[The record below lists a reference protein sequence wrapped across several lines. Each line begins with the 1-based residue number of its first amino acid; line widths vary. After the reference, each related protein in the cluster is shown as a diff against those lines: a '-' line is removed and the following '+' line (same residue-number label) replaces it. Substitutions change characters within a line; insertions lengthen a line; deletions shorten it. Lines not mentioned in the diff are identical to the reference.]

1 MNQTKWWLMPIWLT
15 AMLTLV
21 SCSALP
27 HPPAPAHPEVG
38 ALAIPGDFTGSGPG
52 TLKSAA
58 TLPTIDRRITAVS
71 ATAARITYT
80 SESGI
85 DGSSQL
91 VSGTVFVPRGTP
103 PQGGWPVVA
112 FGHGSTGVQHDC
124 APSLSPTLLGTSE
137 VVVPLVKA
145 GYVVTVTDFQ
155 GLGLDG
161 TYHPYLDAGTEGR
174 NLIDSVRA
182 ARKLV
187 PGTSTRWVAFG
198 GSQGGQAAWA
208 ANELAAGYGSG
219 LDLLGSV
226 SLVPA
231 TDLTGL
237 ADAAAAGTLTAD
249 QGPLLQWI
257 LYALAE
263 ENPQLNLDDYRRG
276 IVAQN
281 WAVLSSCSPDTAGQR
296 AQVAQRITADDLR
309 PATPAATDALRGY
322 LARMSVPQQRSSA
335 PMLVIYGGRD
345 NLISAAW
352 TKQALD
358 KTCAMG
364 STVEYYLQ
372 PDKGHGDIDA
382 AVAFDWI
389 HQRFDG
395 DTPLNACPPR
405 ATDQTPGQARQ

>member
-1 MNQTKWWLMPIWLT
+1 MNRKTWWLTPIWL
-15 AMLTLV
+15 AALLALV
-21 SCSALP
+21 SCSALS

-38 ALAIPGDFTGSGPG
+38 AIALPGDFSGSGPG
-52 TLKSAA
+52 SLKSAA
-58 TLPTIDRRITAVS
+58 TIPTIDRRITAVS
-71 ATAARITYT
+71 ETAARITYT
-80 SESGI
+80 SQSGI

-91 VSGTVFVPRGTP
+91 VSGTVFVPRGKP
-103 PQGGWPVVA
+103 PEGGWPVVA

-124 APSLSPTLLGTSE
+124 APSQSPTLLGTSE
-137 VVVPLVKA
+137 VVVPLLKA
-145 GYVVTVTDFQ
+145 GYVVTVSDFQ
-155 GLGLDG
+155 GLGLEG
-161 TYHPYLDAGTEGR
+161 IYHPYLDAGTEGR

-182 ARKLV
+182 ARKLM
-187 PGTSTRWVAFG
+187 PDISDRWVAFG

-208 ANELAAGYGSG
+208 ANELAAGYGAG
-219 LDLLGSV
+219 LNLLGSA

-231 TDLTGL
+231 SDLTGL

-257 LYALAE
+257 LYALAN

-276 IVAQN
+276 VVAQN
-281 WAVLSSCSPDTAGQR
+281 WAVLSSCAADTAGQR

-309 PATPAATDALRGY
+309 PSTPAATDALRGY

-345 NLISAAW
+345 ELISPAW
-352 TKQALD
+352 TKQALE
-358 KTCAMG
+358 KTCSMG

-382 AVAFDWI
+382 AVAFDWV
-389 HQRFDG
+389 HQRFAG
-395 DTPLNACPPR
+395 EPPLNACSSS
-405 ATDQTPGQARQ
+405 TSDTPGQARQ

>member
-1 MNQTKWWLMPIWLT
+1 MRWWLTPMWV
-15 AMLTLV
+15 AMVLALV
-21 SCSALP
+21 SCSVLA
-27 HPPAPAHPEVG
+27 HPPAPARPELG
-38 ALAIPGDFTGSGPG
+38 AIAIAGDFSGSGPG
-52 TLKSAA
+52 TLRSAA
-58 TLPTIDRRITAVS
+58 TLPTIDRRITAVTS
-71 ATAARITYT
+71 TAARITYT

-103 PQGGWPVVA
+103 PEGGWPIVA
-112 FGHGSTGVQHDC
+112 FGHGSTGVQKDC

-145 GYVVTVTDFQ
+145 GYVVTVSDIQ

-161 TYHPYLDAGTEGR
+161 TYHPYLDAGTGGR

-182 ARKLV
+182 ARRLV
-187 PGTSTRWVAFG
+187 PDTSKRWVAFG

-208 ANELAAGYGSG
+208 ANELATSYAPD

-249 QGPLLQWI
+249 QGPLLQWV

-263 ENPQLNLDDYRRG
+263 EDPQLNLDDYRRG
-276 IVAQN
+276 VVADN
-281 WAVLSSCSPDTAGQR
+281 WAVLSSCAPEQSSRR
-296 AQVAQRITADDLR
+296 AEVAQRITADDLR
-309 PATPAATDALRGY
+309 PSSPAATDALRAH
-322 LARMSVPQQRSSA
+322 LARMSVPQQRSTA

-345 NLISAAW
+345 TLISPAW
-352 TKQALD
+352 TKQALE
-358 KTCAMG
+358 KACAMG

-382 AVAFDWI
+382 AVAFGWI
-389 HQRFDG
+389 RQRFDG
-395 DTPLNACPPR
+395 DAPLNACSPR
-405 ATDQTPGQARQ
+405 SPDEPVGQGRQ

>member
-1 MNQTKWWLMPIWLT
+1 MNPKTWWRTPIWVA
-15 AMLTLV
+15 AMLAMV
-21 SCSALP
+21 SCSALQ
-27 HPPAPAHPEVG
+27 HPPVPARPEVG
-38 ALAIPGDFTGSGPG
+38 AMALPGDFSGSGPG
-52 TLKSAA
+52 TLASAV
-58 TLPTIDRRITAVS
+58 TIPTIDRRITAVS
-71 ATAARITYT
+71 STAARITYR

-103 PQGGWPVVA
+103 PEGGWPVVA
-112 FGHGSTGVQHDC
+112 FGHGSTGVQKDC
-124 APSLSPTLLGTSE
+124 APSQSPTLLGTSE
-137 VVVPLVKA
+137 VVVPLLKA
-145 GYVVTVTDFQ
+145 GYVVTVSDFQ

-161 TYHPYLDAGTEGR
+161 TYHPYLDGGTEGR

-187 PGTSTRWVAFG
+187 PGTSNRWVAFG

-208 ANELAAGYGSG
+208 ANELAASYGSG

-231 TDLTGL
+231 SDLTGL

-257 LYALAE
+257 LYALAQ

-276 IVAQN
+276 VVAQN
-281 WAVLSSCSPDTAGQR
+281 WAVLSSCAPDTASRR
-296 AQVAQRITADDLR
+296 AEVAQRITADDLR
-309 PATPAATDALRGY
+309 PSSPAATDALRGY
-322 LARMSVPQQRSSA
+322 LAKMSVPQQRSTA

-345 NLISAAW
+345 ELISSAW

-358 KTCAMG
+358 RTCSMG

-389 HQRFDG
+389 RQRFDG
-395 DTPLNACPPR
+395 DPPLNACPPR
-405 ATDQTPGQARQ
+405 SEETQGQDRQ